1 MLNHSANS
9 VVDDARISFFGLSP
23 LESYGQKA
31 SVPKPAEF
39 LDKLPVM
46 PATVFG
52 LDMLLQEPNIDLQA
66 VSELVL
72 SDVGATIHTLRM
84 VCGEY
89 ENAAERPNRMCE
101 CIAGLDA
108 GLWFETIST
117 RISVGGREHPA
128 TTEIWEHCRSVAQCA
143 RFVAESMDGISP
155 DDAYMVGLLHEFEA
169 IPAALDWSEGP
180 LDSAASALEATL
192 PPFVRVA
199 LKSANDPSS
208 SSVWQFVLT
217 AAHRLAAAPVGSCTP
232 APCDMSSMAISSIE

>member
-1 MLNHSANS
+1 VPNHAADS
-9 VVDDARISFFGLSP
+9 VIDDARIPFFGLSP
-23 LESYGQKA
+23 LESYGQTA
-31 SVPKPAEF
+31 FFPKPAKF
-39 LDKLPVM
+39 LDEVPVM

-72 SDVGATIHTLRM
+72 NDVGATIHTLRM
-84 VCGEY
+84 VCREY
-89 ENAAERPNRMCE
+89 ESVAERPSRMCE

-128 TTEIWEHCRSVAQCA
+128 TTAIWEHCRSVAQCA

-155 DDAYMVGLLHEFEA
+155 DDAYLVGLLHGIGA
-169 IPAALDWSEGP
+169 IPAALDWSEGQ
-180 LDSAASALEATL
+180 LGSAMSALEEIL
-192 PPFVRVA
+192 PCFVLDAIR
-199 LKSANDPSS
+199 SASDPSS

-217 AAHRLAAAPVGSCTP
+217 AAHRLSAAPVNSCSP
-232 APCDMSSMAISSIE
+232 APCDLRSMAISSVE